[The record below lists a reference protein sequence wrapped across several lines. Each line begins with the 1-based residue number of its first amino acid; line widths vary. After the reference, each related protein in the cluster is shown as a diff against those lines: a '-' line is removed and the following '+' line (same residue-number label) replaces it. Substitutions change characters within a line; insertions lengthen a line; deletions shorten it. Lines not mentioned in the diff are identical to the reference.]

1 MEFKTK
7 EYPKGD
13 EIVINEIM
21 KILHC
26 LKLSLNAFLE
36 MLEKTFCYYDFKK
49 ETKDDF
55 FKVNPAKTVEYT
67 TNY

>member
-1 MEFKTK
+1 
-7 EYPKGD
+7 
-13 EIVINEIM
+13 M

-49 ETKDDF
+49 EKETKDDF
-55 FKVNPAKTVEYT
+55 FKVNPAKTVEEAEEWCEKQLERKC
-67 TNY
+67 NK

>member
-1 MEFKTK
+1 
-7 EYPKGD
+7 
-13 EIVINEIM
+13 M

-49 ETKDDF
+49 EKETKDDF
-55 FKVNPAKTVEYT
+55 FKVNPAKTVYKFCPKTAIEQNHCY
-67 TNY
+67 NQYLL

>member
-1 MEFKTK
+1 
-7 EYPKGD
+7 
-13 EIVINEIM
+13 M

-49 ETKDDF
+49 KKETKDDF
-55 FKVNPAKTVEYT
+55 FKVNPTKTVEAENKLLLT
-67 TNY
+67 TDNSTK

>member
-1 MEFKTK
+1 
-7 EYPKGD
+7 
-13 EIVINEIM
+13 M

-36 MLEKTFCYYDFKK
+36 MLEKTFCYDDFKKEK

-55 FKVNPAKTVEYT
+55 FKVNPARTVEEVEEWCKRQLERKC
-67 TNY
+67 NK